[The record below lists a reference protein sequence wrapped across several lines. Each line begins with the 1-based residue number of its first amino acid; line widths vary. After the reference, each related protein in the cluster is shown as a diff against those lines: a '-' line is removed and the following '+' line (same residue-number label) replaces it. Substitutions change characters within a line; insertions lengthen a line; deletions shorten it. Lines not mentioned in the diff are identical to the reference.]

1 MQKTAP
7 SLGRILAMVVFA
19 LSCFGIVLFL
29 WVSFGGEVP
38 LRPSPYQARVAF
50 PEATSLA
57 DNADVR
63 ISGVTVGHVGSKG
76 VTGDGSRTLVTLELD
91 PEYAPIP
98 ADTRAILRQKTLL
111 GESYVE
117 LTPGNAAAA
126 GKLPDGATLSRSQ
139 VQPTVE
145 LDEILSTFGA
155 RTRREFRAFVKDSA
169 KQIEGRSE
177 ELNAGLGN
185 LAPFAHSGSQLL
197 AVLHRQSRGLGR
209 LIRNSG
215 IALRALNDDRGT
227 LRELISNSDRVF
239 SATSQQRTALAQAFA
254 IFPTFLDESRT
265 TLARLGRFSV
275 ATDPLVN
282 DLKPVADRLGPTVR
296 DIGALSPDL
305 ERLFRSLPGLV
316 DASRTGL
323 PAAAKFLRGAAPLL
337 ASLHPFLE
345 ELDPILS
352 YLNFYQQAVA
362 QFLTNG
368 GAAMNFRLKAG
379 QTDVPL
385 YTLPQFGVT
394 NARSLSVNLTRPK
407 YERANAYILPN
418 EYKRALAFGVPES
431 FSCANSETGGTKRDP
446 TTGPEGSPPCFVAPP
461 SLLDGNQFP
470 RLKRGKSP
478 VVPAPQGREG
488 ATPAQLPPG

>member
-1 MQKTAP
+1 MA
-7 SLGRILAMVVFA
+7 VFA
-19 LSCFGIVLFL
+19 LSCFGILTFL
-29 WVSFGGEVP
+29 WVSFGGSVP
-38 LRPSPYQARVAF
+38 LPAKKYEVRVSF
-50 PEATSLA
+50 PEATTLA
-57 DNADVR
+57 EQADVR
-63 ISGVTVGHVGSKG
+63 ISGVPVGKVQKKQL
-76 VTGDGSRTLVTLELD
+76 DGSLTQATLRID
-91 PEYAPIP
+91 KRYAPIP

-117 LTPGNAAAA
+117 LTPGNAAA
-126 GKLPDGATLSRSQ
+126 GQLPDGATLRRSQ
-139 VQPTVE
+139 VQPTIE
-145 LDEILSTFGA
+145 LDEILSIFGS

-185 LAPFAHSGSQLL
+185 LAPFAHSGSDLL
-197 AVLHRQSRGLGR
+197 AVLHMQSRGVGR

-215 IALRALNDDRGT
+215 IALRALNDHRGT

-239 SATSQQRTALAQAFA
+239 SATSQERHALAQTFA

-305 ERLFRSLPGLV
+305 ERLFRGLPRLV
-316 DASRTGL
+316 DASRAGL
-323 PAAAKFLRGAAPLL
+323 PAAAKFLGGPAPLL

-345 ELDPILS
+345 ELNPILS

-368 GAAMNFRLKAG
+368 GAAMNFRLRGG

-407 YERANAYILPN
+407 YERANAYVLPN

-446 TTGPEGSPPCFVAPP
+446 TTGPDGSPPCFVAPP
-461 SLLDGNQFP
+461 SLLDGKQFP
-470 RLKRGKSP
+470 RLERGKSP

-488 ATPAQLPPG
+488 RAPAELPPG

>member
-1 MQKTAP
+1 MEKTAP

-19 LSCFGIVLFL
+19 FSCFAIVVFL

-38 LRPSPYQARVAF
+38 LRPSPYEARVAF

-63 ISGVTVGHVGSKG
+63 ISGVTVGHVGSKRM
-76 VTGDGSRTLVTLELD
+76 TGDGRRTLVTLEVD

-117 LTPGNAAAA
+117 LTPGNPAA
-126 GKLPDGATLSRSQ
+126 GKLADGATLSRSQ

-145 LDEILSTFGA
+145 LDEILSIFGA
-155 RTRREFRAFVKDSA
+155 QTRREFRAFVKDSA

-185 LAPFAHSGSQLL
+185 LPPFAHSGSDLL
-197 AVLHRQSRGLGR
+197 AVLHMQSRGVGR

-215 IALRALNDDRGT
+215 IALRALNEHRGT

-239 SATSQQRTALAQAFA
+239 SATSQQRRALAQSFA

-296 DIGALSPDL
+296 DLGALSPDL
-305 ERLFRSLPGLV
+305 ERLFRGLPRLV

-345 ELDPILS
+345 ELNPILS

-394 NARSLSVNLTRPK
+394 NARSLSLNLTQPK

-446 TTGPEGSPPCFVAPP
+446 TTGPDGSPPCFVAPA
-461 SLLDGNQFP
+461 SLLDGKQFP
-470 RLKRGKSP
+470 RLERGKSP
-478 VVPAPQGREG
+478 VVPPPEGREG
-488 ATPAQLPPG
+488 RTPAELPPG